1 MASVAV
7 TRVTRRGIDVAG
19 PAAAPGPRTTTR
31 EQEQPMRLG
40 FVGAGRMGRP
50 MVDRLVRA
58 GHEVRVLGRTAEA
71 RAALAAAGAHPV
83 ADVAAVGEDA
93 DAVLVCVFDDAQVRD
108 VCVDG
113 PLTDRMPRG
122 SVVVVHTTGDPDTAA
137 AVAERAAARGVR
149 VVDAPVSGGPHDV
162 AAGRISLFAG
172 GADDAVARARP
183 VLRCYGDP
191 VLHVGALGAGQRVKL
206 LNNALFA
213 AQIGL
218 LAEAVRLGAAFGLD
232 EPVLLEAFG
241 HGSAASRAQAG
252 VASRGSVARF
262 AAAVGGFL
270 GKDMDVV
277 RRVSAEHGADL
288 GALGEGLDALAGALD
303 AAGER
308 TTTSTAG

>member
-1 MASVAV
+1 
-7 TRVTRRGIDVAG
+7 
-19 PAAAPGPRTTTR
+19 
-31 EQEQPMRLG
+31 MRLG

-50 MVDRLVRA
+50 MVGRLVRA

-71 RAALAAAGAHPV
+71 RAALAADGAHPV
-83 ADVAAVGEDA
+83 ADVAAAGEDA

-122 SVVVVHTTGDPDTAA
+122 SVVVLHTTGDPDTAG
-137 AVAERAAARGVR
+137 AVADRAAARGVR
-149 VVDAPVSGGPHDV
+149 VVDAPVSGGPHDI
-162 AAGRISLFAG
+162 AAGRISLYVG
-172 GADDAVARARP
+172 GADDAVARVRP
-183 VLRCYGDP
+183 ALGCYGDP

-218 LAEAVRLGAAFGLD
+218 LSEAVRLGAAFGVD
-232 EPVLLEAFG
+232 EPVLLEALG
-241 HGSAASRAQAG
+241 HGSASSRALSG
-252 VASRGSVARF
+252 VASRGSVAGF
-262 AAAVGGFL
+262 ATAVGGFL

-288 GALGEGLDALAGALD
+288 GALGGGLDALAGALD
-303 AAGER
+303 AAAGER
-308 TTTSTAG
+308 TRTSTTG